1 MVGLAYVVTAP
12 LIAPVALLF
21 FATGYITWRYAIVYI
36 YERQYESGGS
46 MFPVVADHVV
56 GYLLVGELFSG
67 AVLLT
72 NGGWAQAA
80 LLWATT
86 TPALVAFR
94 RMLRERYLQPL
105 QHPPMSLAMSA
116 PPAAVDPAV
125 FLPPALREGAM
136 GWYPESGKVWE
147 QYGIPKYVL

>member
-1 MVGLAYVVTAP
+1 
-12 LIAPVALLF
+12 
-21 FATGYITWRYAIVYI
+21 
-36 YERQYESGGS
+36 
-46 MFPVVADHVV
+46 MFPVVADHLV

-105 QHPPMSLAMSA
+105 QVGGCWGSA
-116 PPAAVDPAV
+116 I
-125 FLPPALREGAM
+125 
-136 GWYPESGKVWE
+136 SGRTARRQDVS
-147 QYGIPKYVL
+147 VN